1 MALNGIDI
9 SGWQEGIDLSQVPA
23 DFVIM
28 KATEG
33 NWLISN
39 DCDRQY
45 QQAKAAGRC
54 LGVYHYANGGDAKA
68 EADFFLNTVKGYVGE
83 AILALDWESYG
94 NPMFGVDDFNWCKT
108 WCDYVFDKT
117 GVKPLIYIQ
126 KGAMERIRGVGDYGL
141 WIAQYADY
149 STTGYQSTP
158 WNEGAYECVIRQY
171 SSVGRLSGYS
181 GDLDLDKFYGDRN
194 SWNKYVAKSRTDTPV
209 HDNSNVT
216 ITPVETALELV
227 IGVMQDKHGRGDERK
242 KRLGS
247 RYEEVQNMIN
257 HIYTADARVL
267 ADEVRAGKYG
277 DGDVRKA
284 ALGFRYDEVQD
295 IVNGN
300 TTVYYVVQS
309 GDTLSEIA
317 ARYGTTYEMIAQ
329 MNHIENPNLIYVGQN
344 LRVK

>member
-33 NWLISN
+33 TWLISN

-45 QQAKAAGRC
+45 QQAKEAGRC
-54 LGVYHYANGGDAKA
+54 LGVYHYANGGDVIA
-68 EADFFLNTVKGYVGE
+68 EANFFLDNVKGYVGE
-83 AILALDWESYG
+83 AILVLDWESYG
-94 NPMFGVDDFNWCKT
+94 NPMFGINDFDWCKT

-117 GVKPLIYIQ
+117 GIKPLIYIQ
-126 KGAMERIRGVGDYGL
+126 KSAMERIRGIGDYGL
-141 WIAQYADY
+141 WIAQYADMN
-149 STTGYQSTP
+149 TTGYQSIP

-171 SSVGRLSGYS
+171 SSTGRLSGYS
-181 GDLDLDKFYGDRN
+181 GNLDLNKFYGDRKAW
-194 SWNKYVAKSRTDTPV
+194 SKYVTNSYIDNSAS
-209 HDNSNVT
+209 DNSNTT
-216 ITPVETALELV
+216 IEPVDTILKLV
-227 IGVMQDKHGRGDERK
+227 VDVMQDKYGRGDERK

-257 HIYTADARVL
+257 HIYTVSASVL

-277 DGDVRKA
+277 DGDVRKV